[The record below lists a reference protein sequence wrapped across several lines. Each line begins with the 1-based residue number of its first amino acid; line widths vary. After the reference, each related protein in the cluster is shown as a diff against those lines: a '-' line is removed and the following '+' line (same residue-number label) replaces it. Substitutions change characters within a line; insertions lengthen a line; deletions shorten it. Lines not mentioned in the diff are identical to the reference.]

1 MKITNMQKSTK
12 GGKLKAFFAVEWPD
26 KMIIRD
32 CKLFENDKGELFA
45 KMPDRQYEKDGV
57 KKWTSIV
64 QILDQAILDK
74 ITALAR
80 QAYNGDTPR
89 REENPF

>member
-1 MKITNMQKSTK
+1 MQKNPK

-26 KMIIRD
+26 KLVIRD
-32 CKLFENDKGELFA
+32 CKLIESDKGELWA
-45 KMPDRQYEKDGV
+45 AMPSRQYEHNGE

-74 ITALAR
+74 ITMLAR
-80 QAYNGDTPR
+80 QAYHGGAERQDDIPL
-89 REENPF
+89 